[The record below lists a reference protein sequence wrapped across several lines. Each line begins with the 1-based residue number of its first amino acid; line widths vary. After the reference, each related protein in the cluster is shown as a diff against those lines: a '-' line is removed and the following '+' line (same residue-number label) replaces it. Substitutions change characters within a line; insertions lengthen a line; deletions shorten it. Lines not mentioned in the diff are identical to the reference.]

1 MDTFQPYLP
10 FADRVDQAITSSD
23 FSSVVTFLTTT
34 PHSCKTDPSAVLR
47 LLNNLA
53 RVNRAADIHHCFQAL
68 IKAGFRF
75 DSLDYLD
82 SLALLG
88 QIGGG
93 TGITQAEVLEQLIK
107 NRVSIDSALII
118 KGLEGCF

>member
-1 MDTFQPYLP
+1 MDSFQPYLP
-10 FADRVDQAITSSD
+10 FADRVDHAITSSD
-23 FSSVVTFLTTT
+23 FSTVVTYLTTN
-34 PHSCKTDPSAVLR
+34 PQSCKTDPTAVLR

-53 RVNRAADIHHCFQAL
+53 RVNRASDIHHCFQAL
-68 IKAGFRF
+68 IKAGFTF
-75 DSLDYLD
+75 DSIDYLD
-82 SLALLG
+82 SLALLS

-107 NRVSIDSALII
+107 NRVSIDSTLIM